1 MNVPE
6 RGRRNRRLTLEQVV
20 EAAAEL
26 IREDGF
32 DGLTMRRLAERC
44 GVGVM
49 TLYGYVRTK
58 EEILGALSDRFMAE
72 LELPSAS
79 ASDWQT
85 QVATVFRSVH
95 EVWLAHPE
103 MAQIA
108 VAQPIDSLAAYRG
121 AEVVL
126 AALRRAGFGPEEA
139 VDAFEV
145 MVCFTAG
152 FTLRQLAFEAPVTSE
167 PKRLRSLAGLPGDD
181 FPNIVELAPVF
192 AARTVQRR
200 FDDALAVVLRGLGAG
215 RDEGPPAT
223 GKAMPARRVKR

>member
-1 MNVPE
+1 MNAPE
-6 RGRRNRRLTLEQVV
+6 RVRRNRRITLEQVV
-20 EAAAEL
+20 DAAAEL

-58 EEILGALSDRFMAE
+58 EEILGALADRFLGE
-72 LELPSAS
+72 LELPPAS
-79 ASDWQT
+79 AKSWQA
-85 QVATVFRSVH
+85 QVAAVFGSVH
-95 EVWLAHPE
+95 EVWLRHPE

-108 VAQPIDSLAAYRG
+108 VTQPIDSLAAYRG

-126 AALRRAGFGPEEA
+126 GALRRGGFSPEEA

-145 MVCFTAG
+145 LVCFTAG
-152 FTLRQLAFEAPVTSE
+152 FTLRQLAFETPATSA
-167 PKRLRSLAGLPGDD
+167 PKRLRALAGLPGDD
-181 FPNIVELAPVF
+181 FPNIVELAPVL

-200 FDDALAVVLRGLGAG
+200 FDDALDVVLRGLSAG
-215 RDEGPPAT
+215 RDERAPT
-223 GKAMPARRVKR
+223 RKVKR

>member
-1 MNVPE
+1 MYVPE
-6 RGRRNRRLTLEQVV
+6 RGRRSRRLTLEQVV
-20 EAAAEL
+20 DAAAEV

-58 EEILGALSDRFMAE
+58 EEILGAVSDRFLAD
-72 LELPSAS
+72 LELPPAS
-79 ASDWQT
+79 ASSWQA
-85 QVATVFRSVH
+85 QVAVVFRSVH
-95 EVWLAHPE
+95 EEWLAHPE
-103 MAQIA
+103 LAQIA

-126 AALRRAGFGPEEA
+126 GALRRAGFGPEEA

-145 MVCFTAG
+145 LVCFTAG
-152 FTLRQLAFEAPVTSE
+152 FTLRQLAFDKPATSA
-167 PKRLRSLAGLPGDD
+167 PKRLRRLAGLPGDD

-200 FDDALAVVLRGLGAG
+200 FDDALEVVLRGLSAG
-215 RDEGPPAT
+215 RDDGAPA
-223 GKAMPARRVKR
+223 GGRAVPVRRSKR

>member
-1 MNVPE
+1 MSEPE
-6 RGRRNRRLTLEQVV
+6 RNRRNRRLTLEQVV
-20 EAAAEL
+20 DAAAEL
-26 IREDGF
+26 IRADGF

-58 EEILGALSDRFMAE
+58 EEILGALSDRFLADI
-72 LELPSAS
+72 ELPPAS
-79 ASDWQT
+79 ESSWRA

-95 EVWLAHPE
+95 ESWLAHPE

-126 AALRRAGFGPEEA
+126 GALRRAGFGPDEA

-145 MVCFTAG
+145 LVCFTAG
-152 FTLRQLAFEAPVTSE
+152 FTLRQLAFETPATSA
-167 PKRLRSLAGLPGDD
+167 PKRLRRLAGLPGAE
-181 FPNIVELAPVF
+181 FPNIVELAALF

-200 FDDALAVVLRGLGAG
+200 FDDALDVVLRGLDA
-215 RDEGPPAT
+215 EKETPS
-223 GKAMPARRVKR
+223 

>member
-1 MNVPE
+1 MAAPE
-6 RGRRNRRLTLEQVV
+6 RVRRNRRLTLEQVV
-20 EAAAEL
+20 DAAAEL

-72 LELPSAS
+72 LQLPPAS
-79 ASDWQT
+79 VSKSKWQA
-85 QVATVFRSVH
+85 QVAAVFRSVH

-108 VAQPIDSLAAYRG
+108 VAQPMDSLAAYRG

-126 AALRRAGFGPEEA
+126 GALRRAGFAPEEA

-145 MVCFTAG
+145 LVCFTAG
-152 FTLRQLAFEAPVTSE
+152 FTLRQLAFDAPATSA
-167 PKRLRSLAGLPGDD
+167 PKRLHALAALPGEE

-192 AARTVQRR
+192 AARNVQRR
-200 FDDALAVVLRGLGAG
+200 FDDALGVVLRGLSAG
-215 RDEGPPAT
+215 RP
-223 GKAMPARRVKR
+223 KR